1 MLLSL
6 IFRRPIQSPTIMSR
20 SFQHSLV
27 KKIVKKCSSI
37 NKVFLQNVVT
47 LLDSRAVKFYFS
59 RQVDGK
65 IWCLFLLFVLK
76 KCCNTSDN
84 FIQHSTDQVK
94 FKVIFTENS
103 DKYL

>member
-1 MLLSL
+1 
-6 IFRRPIQSPTIMSR
+6 MSR

-47 LLDSRAVKFYFS
+47 LLDSRAVKFYLS

-76 KCCNTSDN
+76 KYCNASDN